1 MEREKLSMIGHVK
14 DTPRVLRKAYD
25 IRNEY
30 MHDFVEAFVNHDFK
44 KVYFLGSGTSHHVSL
59 VIRNI
64 FVDILHVEGVA
75 CEPTIFTYHESIN
88 PSQAFK
94 KEEICVIGFSQHGDS
109 ISTCNAVKKAR
120 DEGYFTIGVTEQL
133 NSVLE
138 ELSDCYC
145 HLVCEEEE
153 IGPETRGYTETI
165 FQFYIQAIEIARAK
179 GLISEEQYKQMNQ
192 DALDLAEN
200 LPTIINESIDWYN
213 RNKEEF
219 LQMTKSSIAGYGV
232 NFPTALEARLKFF
245 ETYSR
250 PCTGYEMEEQMHGPM
265 RAYNKDNYIF
275 MIASEGKEELARLC
289 ELIPYYKDVFT
300 EHVFVVTCEEGV
312 EITDRDLKF
321 SVKTTDILS
330 PIIYVIP
337 FQVLSALICEDVGI
351 DTKVSPIK
359 KRYVSSHYPSQRH
372 GNVTD
377 AETK

>member
-1 MEREKLSMIGHVK
+1 MVHEKLSMIGHVQ
-14 DTPRVLRKAYD
+14 DTPRVLKKAYD
-25 IRNEY
+25 IRHEY
-30 MHDFVEAFVNHDFK
+30 MSDFVNAFVNHDFK
-44 KVYFLGSGTSHHVSL
+44 KVYFLGSGTSHHVAL

-64 FVDILHVEGVA
+64 FVDILKVEGVA
-75 CEPTIFTYHESIN
+75 CEPTIFSYHESIN
-88 PSQAFK
+88 PSGVFK
-94 KEEICVIGFSQHGDS
+94 KEEICVIAFSQHGDS
-109 ISTCNAVKKAR
+109 ISTCTAAKRAK

-138 ELSDCYC
+138 EMVDAYC

-179 GLISEEQYKQMNQ
+179 GLIDEETFKKMDQ
-192 DALDLAEN
+192 DAKFLADNMSIVVE
-200 LPTIINESIDWYN
+200 ESIEWYN

-219 LQMTKSSIAGYGV
+219 LKMTKSSIAGYGV
-232 NFPTALEARLKFF
+232 NFPTALESRLKFF

-265 RAYNKDNYIF
+265 RAYNQDNYIF
-275 MIASEGKEELARLC
+275 LIASEGKEEFARLC
-289 ELIPYYKDVFT
+289 ELVPYYKDAFT
-300 EHVFVVTCEEGV
+300 EHVFVVTCEEGI
-312 EITDRDLKF
+312 EITKKDLKF

-330 PIIYVIP
+330 PIIYVTP

-372 GNVTD
+372 GNITD
-377 AETK
+377 AEAK

>member
-1 MEREKLSMIGHVK
+1 MTTEKLSMIGHIK
-14 DTPRVLRKAYD
+14 DTPRVLKKAYD
-25 IRNEY
+25 IRSEY
-30 MHDFVEAFVNHDFK
+30 MSDFLRAFTEHDFK
-44 KVYFLGSGTSHHVSL
+44 KVYFLGSGTSHHAAL

-64 FVDILHVEGVA
+64 FVELLRVEGVA
-75 CEPTIFTYHESIN
+75 CEPTIFTYHEHTN
-88 PSQAFK
+88 PSGVFK
-94 KEEICVIGFSQHGDS
+94 KEEICVICFSQHGDS
-109 ISTCNAVKKAR
+109 ISTYQAAKTAQ
-120 DEGYFTIGVTEQL
+120 EQGYFTIGVTEQL

-138 ELSDCYC
+138 EYSDAYC

-165 FQFYIQAIEIARAK
+165 FQFYLLAVEAAKAK
-179 GLISEEQYKQMNQ
+179 GYITEAEYKKL
-192 DALDLAEN
+192 DADARRLADEMA
-200 LPTIINESIDWYN
+200 TVIDESIMWYQ
-213 RNKEEF
+213 RNCGEF

-265 RAYNKDNYIF
+265 RAYNADNYIF
-275 MIASEGKEELARLC
+275 LIGSEGEAEFARLR
-289 ELIPYYKDVFT
+289 ELVPYYKDAFT
-300 EHVFVVTCEEGV
+300 EHVFVITCEDGI
-312 EITDRDLKF
+312 EITSRDLKF
-321 SVKTTDILS
+321 SVRTTDILS

-359 KRYVSSHYPSQRH
+359 KRYVSSHFPSKRH

-377 AETK
+377 TETK